1 MTLAAERIE
10 TSSVFNYHMLRN
22 ALSCYKK
29 NLTQLDPHEYD
40 QVTHSATKSYDL
52 ESLVIQSPE
61 AENLIIS
68 DAQLD
73 ASLQEVAS
81 RYPNREEYLRD
92 LESNGLD
99 EEGLKAALH
108 RELLFDAVMQK
119 VAAKSADVNDLD
131 IHLFYEMHHERF
143 QMPELRTVRH
153 ILITINPD
161 YPENLPEAAKER
173 MQEVVDKLGG
183 RVNRF
188 DQFAKRYSECPTAME
203 GGKLG
208 EVARGQLY
216 ESLDSALFGMQVG
229 EISPIIE
236 SDMGLHIL
244 YCEKIKPAKRVPL
257 SKAQPKIR
265 AILQERQR
273 RNCQKVWLNSL
284 QQVRQS

>member
-1 MTLAAERIE
+1 MAAEEIE
-10 TSSVFNYHMLRN
+10 VSPVFSYHMLRN
-22 ALSCYKK
+22 ALSRFKK

-40 QVTHSATKSYDL
+40 QVTRSAAKSFDL
-52 ESLVIQSPE
+52 EGLVIQSPE
-61 AENLIIS
+61 AENLVIS
-68 DAQLD
+68 DAQLE

-81 RYPNREEYLRD
+81 RYPSRDEFIQD
-92 LESNGLD
+92 LENNGLD
-99 EEGLKAALH
+99 EDGLKTALH
-108 RELLFDAVMQK
+108 RELVFDAVMQL
-119 VAAKSADVNDLD
+119 VAANSADVNELD
-131 IHLFYEMHHERF
+131 IHLFYEMHHDRF

-161 YPENLPEAAKER
+161 YPENMPDAALQR
-173 MQEVVDKLGG
+173 MQQVVEKLAS
-183 RVNRF
+183 RCNRF

-216 ESLDSALFGMQVG
+216 ESLDSVLFDMQAG
-229 EISPIIE
+229 EISPIVE

-257 SKAQPKIR
+257 SKAQDKIR
-265 AILQERQR
+265 SILQERQR
-273 RNCQKVWLNSL
+273 RNCQKAWLNSL